1 MRNKRLS
8 SVMGNLLAT
17 MRREC
22 DLMRHNAMYLVCL
35 VVFPVLVTVFFTT
48 LMDEGQP
55 TDLPIGVVDLDRSVV
70 SRNICRRL
78 DAFQTSHVVAYYE
91 SVEKARKAVQRGEI
105 YGFFYIPE
113 SMASDLLASRK
124 PKISFYYT
132 MTTMTAG
139 ALVFRDMK
147 TMSMLS
153 SAAVGQAT
161 LLAKGATESQAL
173 TFLQPITVDLH
184 QISNPYTNYSIYLST
199 MLIPGVMMLFM
210 FLVTAYSVGTEL
222 KFNRAHEWLSTAG
235 DNIVVAVA
243 GKMLPQMLISLTIMY
258 SYMIYVYGFLH
269 FPCPGGWGILLFTG
283 LLMVL
288 SAEGFGLFAFG
299 IMPSMRMSMSV
310 CSLWAVLSFSM
321 VGTAFPIIAM
331 DSALQALSWLFPLRH
346 YFVIYQTSIF
356 NDYPISD
363 IWWHVVALVV
373 FATLP
378 ILILPKLHNAMKNYE
393 YIP

>member
-1 MRNKRLS
+1 MTNTCVSLLR
-8 SVMGNLLAT
+8 NLLAT
-17 MRREC
+17 TRREC
-22 DLMRHNAMYLVCL
+22 GLISHNAMYLVCL
-35 VVFPVLVTVFFTT
+35 VIFPVVVTVFFTT
-48 LMDEGQP
+48 LMGEGQP
-55 TDLPIGVVDLDRSVV
+55 ADMPIGIVDLDRSAT

-78 DAFQTSHVVAYYE
+78 DAFQTSHIVAYYG
-91 SVEKARKAVQRGEI
+91 SVEDARKAVQRGEI

-113 SMASDLLASRK
+113 GMASNVLASRQ
-124 PKISFYYT
+124 PRVSFYYT
-132 MTTMTAG
+132 MSTMTAG

-147 TMSMLS
+147 TISLLS

-161 LLAKGATESQAL
+161 MLAKGASESQAL

-184 QISNPYTNYSIYLST
+184 QISNPYTNYNIYLST

-222 KFNRAHEWLSTAG
+222 KFNRSHDWLKTAG

-243 GKMLPQMLISLTIMY
+243 GKMLPQTLTSLTIMY
-258 SYMIYVYGFLH
+258 SYMIYVYGYLH
-269 FPCPGGWGILLFTG
+269 FPCPGGWGVLLLTG

-288 SAEGFGLFAFG
+288 AAEGFGLFAFG

-321 VGTAFPIIAM
+321 VGTAFPIMAM

-356 NDYPISD
+356 NDYPILD
-363 IWWHVVALVV
+363 AWWHVVALVA
-373 FATLP
+373 FAALP
-378 ILILPKLHNAMKNYE
+378 ILILPKLHNAMRNYE